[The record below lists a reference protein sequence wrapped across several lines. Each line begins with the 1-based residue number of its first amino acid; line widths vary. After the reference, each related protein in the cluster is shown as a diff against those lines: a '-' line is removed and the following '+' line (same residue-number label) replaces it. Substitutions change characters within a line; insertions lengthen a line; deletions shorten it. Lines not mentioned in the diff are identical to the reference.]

1 MSSALQGL
9 PRGWGLAYPEVWAG
23 AESGFQSPPVRAQR
37 GWIQGGDRRKQSRPR
52 RGQWGSGKRPARGL
66 WKEAELCILR
76 NRALTPGVGTI
87 HAR

>member
-1 MSSALQGL
+1 MGFRVPLSVPSVAGSRVGTGESRAGQG
-9 PRGWGLAYPEVWAG
+9 
-23 AESGFQSPPVRAQR
+23 
-37 GWIQGGDRRKQSRPR
+37 